1 MDKIS
6 AQNSTVWIF
15 AQYRENSQKFTP
27 VCSTACCAA
36 AVGAAGCILCSDPNG
51 VTAYCYRRAASTTSY
66 YDLFNY
72 SYGTGSAACTSYS
85 GSGGSASIYRSS
97 YCGAPG

>member
-1 MDKIS
+1 
-6 AQNSTVWIF
+6 
-15 AQYRENSQKFTP
+15 
-27 VCSTACCAA
+27 CS
-36 AVGAAGCILCSDPNG
+36 
-51 VTAYCYRRAASTTSY
+51 RRAASTTSY